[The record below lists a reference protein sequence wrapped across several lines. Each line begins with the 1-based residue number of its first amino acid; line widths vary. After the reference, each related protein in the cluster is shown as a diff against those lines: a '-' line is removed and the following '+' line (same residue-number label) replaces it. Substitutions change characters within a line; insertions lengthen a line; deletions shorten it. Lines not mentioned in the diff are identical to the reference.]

1 MLFVSLS
8 MKLGFSFLRKINLLK
23 STYLVKSVFEDD
35 YFVLPTSIAT
45 NPLTKVLQVMANML
59 VIF

>member
-45 NPLTKVLQVMANML
+45 NPLTKVLQVMADMF

>member
-8 MKLGFSFLRKINLLK
+8 MKLGFSFLRKINF

-45 NPLTKVLQVMANML
+45 NPQTKVLQVMANMF

>member
-8 MKLGFSFLRKINLLK
+8 MKLGLSFLRKINLLK

>member
-23 STYLVKSVFEDD
+23 ITYLVKSVFEDD

-45 NPLTKVLQVMANML
+45 NPLTKVLQVMANMF

>member
-8 MKLGFSFLRKINLLK
+8 MKLGLSFLRKINLLK

-45 NPLTKVLQVMANML
+45 NPLTKVLQVMANMF

>member
-8 MKLGFSFLRKINLLK
+8 MKLGFSFIRKINLLK

-45 NPLTKVLQVMANML
+45 NPLTKVLQVMANMF

>member
-23 STYLVKSVFEDD
+23 STYLVKSIFEDD

-45 NPLTKVLQVMANML
+45 NPLTKVLQVMANMF

>member
-45 NPLTKVLQVMANML
+45 NPLTKVLQVMANMF